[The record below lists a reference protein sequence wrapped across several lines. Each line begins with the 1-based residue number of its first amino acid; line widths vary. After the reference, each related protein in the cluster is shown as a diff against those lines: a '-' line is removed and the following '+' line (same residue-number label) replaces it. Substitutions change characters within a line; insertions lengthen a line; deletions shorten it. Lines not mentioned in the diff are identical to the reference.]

1 MKITFFLAV
10 VAIAVPWSTYS
21 QPLTTLTPDQLNT
34 EFFNTHKQKGSS
46 ASLDYLA
53 STSTWINKND
63 WSGLKTKLANTLAQ
77 FGKYTGYELVSKKT
91 VGKNYVQ
98 YFFLANYERQP
109 VRFFITYYRPTAKWQ
124 MNMFEYDFDLGT
136 GLKEAA
142 SAYRLQENSPDKK

>member
-1 MKITFFLAV
+1 MKITFFMAVLSVTLAWT
-10 VAIAVPWSTYS
+10 ANS

-34 EFFNTHKQKGSS
+34 EFFNTHKQKGSN

-53 STSTWINKND
+53 STSQWINKND
-63 WSGLKTKLANTLAQ
+63 WNGLKTKLANTLAQ

-109 VRFFITYYRPTAKWQ
+109 IRFFITYYRPTAKWQ
-124 MNMFEYDFDLGT
+124 MQTFEYDFDLGT

-142 SAYRLQENSPDKK
+142 SAYRLPENASEKK